1 VPAPVTGDK
10 TPLALAMHVRCG
22 WDFSVKSAG
31 SKVMWSDAPESTTQ
45 ELLSP
50 SQEELQGV
58 VLHLPRSIV
67 DTFP

>member
-1 VPAPVTGDK
+1 VRGER
-10 TPLALAMHVRCG
+10 TPLALAIQVRLG
-22 WDFSVKSAG
+22 WEVFEKSMA